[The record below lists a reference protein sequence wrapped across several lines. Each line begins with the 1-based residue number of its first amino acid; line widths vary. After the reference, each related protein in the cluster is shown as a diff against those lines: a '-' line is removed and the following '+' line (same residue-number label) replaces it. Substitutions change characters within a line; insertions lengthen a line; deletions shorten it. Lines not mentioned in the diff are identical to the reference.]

1 MRLSDVFTEDDIII
15 DLKAREK
22 TGLLDEMALGVSSK
36 VTGLDKG
43 SLLQAML
50 DREKLGTTGIGHGVA
65 IPHGKIKGLAEI
77 KVFFGRSLS
86 GVDFNSMD
94 GMPVYLFFMIIV
106 PDDAAAAHLKI
117 LACIS
122 QMLKNQECRT
132 RLMHAGS
139 PSEIHRIIIEAD
151 RLNAVNR
158 DREP

>member
-1 MRLSDVFTEDDIII
+1 MMLSDVLTEDNIII

-22 TGLLDEMALGVSSK
+22 AGLLDEMALGVASK
-36 VTGLDKG
+36 VFGLDKG
-43 SLLQAML
+43 RLLQAVL

-94 GMPVYLFFMIIV
+94 GMPVYLFFMIIA
-106 PDDAAAAHLKI
+106 PQSAAAAHLKM

-132 RLMHAGS
+132 RLMHAEN
-139 PSEIHRIIIEAD
+139 PSEVHRIIAEAD
-151 RLNAVNR
+151 RRNVGA
-158 DREP
+158 